1 MPKYRVDISAPAEND
16 LWDIVRYIST
26 QLMAPSS
33 ALNMIETFEQAM
45 SGLSEMPQRCPLVAD
60 ERLSQMGYRM
70 LLVNNYI
77 VFFSVDEEHKVVD
90 VERILY
96 GRRDWLSIL

>member
-1 MPKYRVDISAPAEND
+1 MSRYRVDISAPAEND
-16 LWDIVRYIST
+16 LWDIVRHIST

-33 ALNMIETFEQAM
+33 ALNMIETFEQAL
-45 SGLSEMPQRCPLVAD
+45 SGLSEMPQRCPLVSD

-77 VFFSVDEEHKVVD
+77 VFFSVDEEHKAVD